1 MIIPNKQTAVLTY
14 HFPWK
19 KCPMLLR
26 EVAISICGARNAEDE
41 PGKPWHTQQQRTH
54 ERVMLLRLRSCL
66 EEASTSQIQGNL
78 KFNKDI
84 WMDRVGI
91 QISSLAEGVK
101 HGSGKV
107 WIQLPI
113 CWEYRREKKTLKWK
127 NPDYDKVKIT
137 CLKFFNLCEGKKGM
151 EEETIDSKRCKRL
164 TFFKSRQVKIIE
176 SGDALFFLYIKL

>member
-127 NPDYDKVKIT
+127 IQTMTKWRSHVSSFSTYVR
-137 CLKFFNLCEGKKGM
+137 ERKGW
-151 EEETIDSKRCKRL
+151 RR
-164 TFFKSRQVKIIE
+164 
-176 SGDALFFLYIKL
+176 KL